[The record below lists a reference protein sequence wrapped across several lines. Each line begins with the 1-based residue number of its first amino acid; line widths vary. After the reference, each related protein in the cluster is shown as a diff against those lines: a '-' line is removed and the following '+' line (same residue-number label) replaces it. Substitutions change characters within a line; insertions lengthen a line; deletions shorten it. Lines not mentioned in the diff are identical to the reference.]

1 MDLILSIKGFE
12 YLFLLLFSFLLT
24 FLLIPFVV
32 NLGEYYGFVDKP
44 SYRKNHIIPRVR
56 IGGLAIFISYIFV
69 SFVYYNF
76 ISTNSLNL
84 GNSFLTILFI
94 GTFASFVIGIIDD
107 LFILQAYPRL
117 IMLSLVAIFS
127 WYYGFTIQIINIP
140 FIFNTYNIPLLMSII
155 INIFWYVGITNSIN
169 WMDGLDGLASA
180 IGIISLFGLMIVF
193 FQNGKINEAEITLI
207 LIGSILGFFIQNI
220 KAKNIFMGDGGSYLI
235 GFNLAFLSIYAG
247 KYNPSDHITSTHS
260 LKLLFPFLLLALP
273 ILDMTN
279 VIFTRIRIKKSPF
292 SSDRLHIHHK
302 LLDSGLSEKNT
313 LISLILFHQWF
324 TLLALCYLGICSNK
338 IIILIST
345 VTFFLTIYFSKI
357 RGSYFREN

>member
-24 FLLIPFVV
+24 FLLIPLVV

-56 IGGLAIFISYIFV
+56 IGGLAIFISYILV
-69 SFVYYNF
+69 SFVNFNF

-107 LFILQAYPRL
+107 LFILQAYTRL
-117 IMLSLVAIFS
+117 IMLTLVAIFT

-180 IGIISLFGLMIVF
+180 IGIISLFGLMIIF
-193 FQNGKINEAEITLI
+193 FQNGKINEAKITLI

-260 LKLLFPFLLLALP
+260 LKLLFPFLLLSLP

-279 VIFTRIRIKKSPF
+279 VIFTRIKIKKSPF

-302 LLDSGLSEKNT
+302 LLDSGLSQKNT

-324 TLLALCYLGICSNK
+324 TLLALYYLDIFSNK
-338 IIILIST
+338 IILLIST
-345 VTFFLTIYFSKI
+345 IVFFLTIYFSKI
-357 RGSYFREN
+357 RRSYFSEN